1 MNKAVVQQGQSIL
14 DVALQQCG
22 SIEAIFEMAALN
34 SISVTDDL
42 LAGNS
47 LVMPEAKDGKVVS
60 YYSINRVTPAT
71 AVTANDLMH
80 TIADEG
86 IEFWAIGGEFIVS

>member
-22 SIEAIFEMAALN
+22 NIEAIFEMAALN

-42 LAGNS
+42 PAGNS

-60 YYSINRVTPAT
+60 YYSVNRVTPAT
-71 AVTANDLMH
+71 AVTL
-80 TIADEG
+80 DEINQHPVGGINFMG
-86 IEFWAIGGEFIVS
+86 IELDFIVS